1 MVTST
6 CWLIEHQS
14 VTLNLPVRAL
24 NIPNG
29 GSDEDEWDEH
39 ELMSKI
45 SSKKIEDLKSLFKAH
60 RCALDFD
67 AGFINFVCKEKE
79 QPVSEQNNQ

>member
-1 MVTST
+1 M
-6 CWLIEHQS
+6 
-14 VTLNLPVRAL
+14 RAL